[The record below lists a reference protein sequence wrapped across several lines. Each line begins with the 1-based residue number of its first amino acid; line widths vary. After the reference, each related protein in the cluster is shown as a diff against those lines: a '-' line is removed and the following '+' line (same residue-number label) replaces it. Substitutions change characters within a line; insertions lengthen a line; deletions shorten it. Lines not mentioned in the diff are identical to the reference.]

1 MDTEG
6 TTCEIYS
13 GRAGNR
19 GENCMSKMSGIL
31 LEALAL
37 EDMNGRFILDNGCG
51 CVDLHGYGWRS
62 YM

>member
-1 MDTEG
+1 
-6 TTCEIYS
+6 
-13 GRAGNR
+13 
-19 GENCMSKMSGIL
+19 MSKMSGIL
-31 LEALAL
+31 LEALEL